1 LNDGT
6 GQSLLP
12 ETREREHRELLQ
24 FARWTLN
31 HFLCHGELPACE
43 TDHPWLLTPAA
54 VFVTLRKKPEVLG
67 VTGELRGCIGQIEA
81 GLPLYQA
88 VQDAVIK
95 AATIDPRFEPV
106 MPDELDAILIEIS
119 VLSGMRGVASTD
131 EIIIG
136 RDGLYVNGRRRRGL
150 LLPEVA
156 VSFGWD
162 TIEFIRHV
170 CRKAGLPEDAWP
182 AAAKLFAFTTESF
195 EEKPESFGHVPQQ

>member
-1 LNDGT
+1 LNNGT
-6 GQSLLP
+6 GQLLLP
-12 ETREREHRELLQ
+12 EHREREHRELLEL
-24 FARWTLN
+24 ARWTLEY
-31 HFLCHGELPACE
+31 FLCHGELPACE
-43 TDHPWLLTPAA
+43 TDHPWFLTPAA

-67 VTGELRGCIGQIEA
+67 VPGELRGCIGQIEP
-81 GLPLYQA
+81 GLPLFQA

-106 MPDELDAILIEIS
+106 SPDEQDVVLIEIS
-119 VLSGMRGVASTD
+119 VLSAMRYVASAD

-136 RDGLYVNGRRRRGL
+136 RDGLYVTGRRRRGL

-162 TIEFIRHV
+162 AAEFIRHV
-170 CRKAGLPEDAWP
+170 CIKAGLPEDAWP
-182 AAAKLFAFTTESF
+182 TTAKLFAFTTESF